1 MELNTASAA
10 IGFAKALEEDS
21 AKFYEDLSRRYP
33 RNEEVFLAL
42 VKENRKNAAQI
53 QRAYYEVITDAIE
66 GCFAFS
72 MNPDEYT
79 LKTELAEETGY
90 AEALEQAVEIEDK
103 IIKFYLDAAEQSK
116 SLLADFPRVF
126 TMIAKKRENRLSVL
140 KSLIGKEDLEGG
152 NC

>member
-1 MELNTASAA
+1 MELNTTSAA
-10 IGFAKALEEDS
+10 IGFAKTLEEDS

-33 RNEEVFLAL
+33 QDEEIFLAL
-42 VKENRKNAAQI
+42 VKENRKNATQI

-79 LKTELAEETGY
+79 LETELAGETGY
-90 AEALEQAVEIEDK
+90 AEALEKAVAIEDK

-116 SLLADFPRVF
+116 SLLADVPRTF
-126 TMIAKKRENRLSVL
+126 KMIARKRDNRLSML
-140 KSLIGKEDLEGG
+140 KSLAGKED
-152 NC
+152 

>member
-33 RNEEVFLAL
+33 QNEEVFFAL
-42 VKENRKNAAQI
+42 VKENRKNAAQV

-66 GCFAFS
+66 GCFAFN

-90 AEALEQAVEIEDK
+90 PEALEQAVAIEDK

-116 SLLADFPRVF
+116 SLLADVPRTF
-126 TMIAKKRENRLSVL
+126 KMIARKRDNRLSIL
-140 KSLIGKEDLEGG
+140 KSLAGKKD
-152 NC
+152 